1 MEERVIII
9 PRAYKELIRRRG
21 EIEDMMHTVINKNLD
36 YQWALWGKQEFYALQ
51 TEYKATC
58 DEIRLIET
66 FYSKAKENE

>member
-9 PRAYKELIRRRG
+9 PRAYRELIRRRG
-21 EIEDMMHTVINKNLD
+21 EIEDMMHRVVDNNLD

-51 TEYKATC
+51 KEYKDTC

-66 FYSKAKENE
+66 FYSKTKKDE